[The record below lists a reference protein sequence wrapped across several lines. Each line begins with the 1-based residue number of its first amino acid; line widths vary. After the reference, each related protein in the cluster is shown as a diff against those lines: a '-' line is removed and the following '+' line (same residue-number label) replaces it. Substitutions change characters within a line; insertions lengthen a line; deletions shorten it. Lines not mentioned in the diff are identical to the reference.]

1 MSRVGGEGGG
11 TGDHTLIVV
20 VVVVDGVGWDEVVEA
35 VVVSGVVEHVVAGVA
50 GAGVWQSL
58 CVYSGGKEV
67 AHFIFHNQT

>member
-20 VVVVDGVGWDEVVEA
+20 VVVDGVGRDEVVET
-35 VVVSGVVEHVVAGVA
+35 VVVSGVVEHVVAGGA

-58 CVYSGGKEV
+58 GVYSRWKEV
-67 AHFIFHNQT
+67 AHFILHNQT